1 MITIKVETDEEQWA
15 LGVALITGA
24 ITFGDWPIAVKREVP
39 ASAIVSEIPPGMGPV
54 TSIVYPLRACCA
66 TRNDK
71 DHRDG
76 CPGAARTLPARDDW
90 AHPVTAG
97 E

>member
-1 MITIKVETDEEQWA
+1 MITIKVETDEEQRA
-15 LGVALITGA
+15 LGVALMTGA
-24 ITFGDWPIAVKREVP
+24 ITFGDWPIAIKREVP
-39 ASAIVSEIPPGMGPV
+39 ASAAAGEIPPGIGPV

-71 DHRDG
+71 DHRQG
-76 CPGAARTLPARDDW
+76 CPGTARTLPAHDDR
-90 AHPVTAG
+90 AYPVTAG